1 VRLALLEGMVGVK
14 VLVVVV
20 VVVVVVVGLDHWG
33 HHAQVIPWS
42 IQILMGK
49 GLTWSSM

>member
-1 VRLALLEGMVGVK
+1 MVGVK

-20 VVVVVVVGLDHWG
+20 VGLDHWG
-33 HHAQVIPWS
+33 LRAQVIQWL
-42 IQILMGK
+42 IQILMEK